1 MGFRFMSIM
10 KEYLRYAIIIMPTKR
25 GVNKVNYILMNK
37 DVEVLEFSYDNETH
51 TVTKIVCVIHPDYAP
66 LGIIEYKTGI
76 TRKALNNWWKDRSI
90 PASRSRFK
98 EVMIEMDIHS
108 PIELLEK
115 CFGLSLSDQYWI
127 KEKNSIIKWKD
138 INFFENNFSEDMGK
152 LLMGQINYSDDLDVF
167 SPDNS
172 SDGNLKKK
180 WKIINDIRYLIKG
193 GNSFNNQEPF
203 NEIVATKLY
212 QRILDQQ
219 EYVSYELIQENGM
232 YYSACPT
239 MVNTDEELVSAYYI
253 DRVIKQRGNDSLYIH
268 FLEACNSLNIPNAKL
283 QINKMI
289 VCDYIIANY
298 DRHYRNFG
306 AIRNVNTLEWIGI
319 APIFDSG
326 SSLWATQSTSMIGT
340 PYKCKPFKPSPDS
353 QLELVDDLS
362 WLETNKLDGFEKEV
376 EDIFMS
382 NPLMDEIR
390 IHAIV
395 QQIKLRITKI
405 IERKKQ
411 LEKC

>member
-1 MGFRFMSIM
+1 M
-10 KEYLRYAIIIMPTKR
+10 
-25 GVNKVNYILMNK
+25 NYILMNK
-37 DVEVLEFSYDNETH
+37 NIEILEFSYDNETH
-51 TVTKIVCVIHPDYAP
+51 AVTKIVRVIQPNFAP

-76 TRKALNNWWKDRSI
+76 TKKALNNWWKDRSI

-98 EVMIEMDIHS
+98 EVMAEMDIHS
-108 PIELLEK
+108 SVELLER

-127 KEKNSIIKWKD
+127 KEENSKIEWND
-138 INFFENNFSEDMGK
+138 INFFEN
-152 LLMGQINYSDDLDVF
+152 LDIF

-180 WKIINDIRYLIKG
+180 WKIINGIRYLVKG

-203 NEIVATKLY
+203 NEIIATKLY
-212 QRILDQQ
+212 ERILKNED
-219 EYVSYELIQENGM
+219 YVPYELIQENGM

-253 DRVIKQRGNDSLYIH
+253 DRTIKQRGNDSLYTH

-283 QINKMI
+283 QIDKMI

-306 AIRNVNTLEWIGI
+306 AIRNVNTLEWTGI

-326 SSLWATQSTSMIGT
+326 SSLWATQPTTRIGT
-340 PYKCKPFKPSPDS
+340 TYKSKPFKPSPDD
-353 QLELVDDLS
+353 QLELVDNLT
-362 WLETNKLDGFEKEV
+362 WLETNKLEGFEKEV
-376 EDIFMS
+376 EEILKS
-382 NPLMDEIR
+382 NPLMDEPR
-390 IHAIV
+390 IQAII
-395 QQIKLRITKI
+395 QQINLRIGKV

-411 LEKC
+411 LEKR

>member
-1 MGFRFMSIM
+1 M
-10 KEYLRYAIIIMPTKR
+10 
-25 GVNKVNYILMNK
+25 NYILMNK
-37 DVEVLEFSYDNETH
+37 NIEVLEFSYDNETH
-51 TVTKIVCVIHPDYAP
+51 TVAKINRVIHPDYAP

-90 PASRSRFK
+90 PASRSRFN
-98 EVMIEMDIHS
+98 EVMAEMDIHS
-108 PIELLEK
+108 SVELLER

-127 KEKNSIIKWKD
+127 KEENSKIEWND
-138 INFFENNFSEDMGK
+138 INFFENDFSEDMGK
-152 LLMGQINYSDDLDVF
+152 LLMGQIHYSDDLDIF

-180 WKIINDIRYLIKG
+180 WKIINNTRYLIKG

-203 NEIVATKLY
+203 NEIIATKLY
-212 QRILDQQ
+212 KRILKNED
-219 EYVSYELIQENGM
+219 YVPYELIQENGM

-239 MVNTDEELVSAYYI
+239 MVNTNEELVSAYYI
-253 DRVIKQRGNDSLYIH
+253 DRIFKQRGNDSLYIH

-283 QINKMI
+283 QIDKMI

-306 AIRNVNTLEWIGI
+306 AIRNVDTLEWIGI

-326 SSLWATQSTSMIGT
+326 SCLWATQPTTAIGSI
-340 PYKCKPFKPSPDS
+340 YKSKPFKPYPDE

-362 WLETNKLDGFEKEV
+362 WLDASKLEGFEKEV
-376 EDIFMS
+376 EEILKI
-382 NPLMDEIR
+382 NPLMDETR
-390 IHAIV
+390 IQEIV
-395 QQIKLRITKI
+395 QQINLRIGKVI
-405 IERKKQ
+405 DRKKQ